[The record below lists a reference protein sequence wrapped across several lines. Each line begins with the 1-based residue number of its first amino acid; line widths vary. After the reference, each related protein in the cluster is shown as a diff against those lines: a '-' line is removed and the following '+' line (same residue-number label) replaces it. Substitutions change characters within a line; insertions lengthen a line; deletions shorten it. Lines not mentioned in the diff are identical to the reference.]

1 MDYDCIGI
9 CQPAPTSGLC
19 EGCGRPYFED
29 APDAS
34 LDEAI
39 PAFVAPILPVP
50 TPMAQTTADDTSS
63 TTATPCSSS

>member
-9 CQPAPTSGLC
+9 CQPDPASGLC

-29 APDAS
+29 D
-34 LDEAI
+34 AI

-50 TPMAQTTADDTSS
+50 TPTAQTTADDTSS